1 MNDKEKINP
10 DQLKKRIEEIK
21 HLEIIDIEDKVLA
34 TISDEEQLKKFTG
47 YFRKF
52 RKKNKIVKVL
62 YKYKIKLFFPETT
75 IIYRVTKSGM
85 ILLDIAASSIQTGY
99 ISKVNG
105 FFECLETLISDIK
118 KV

>member
-1 MNDKEKINP
+1 MNDNEKINP

-34 TISDEEQLKKFTG
+34 TISDEEQLKEFTD

-52 RKKNKIVKVL
+52 RKRKKIVKVL
-62 YKYKIKLFFPETT
+62 YKYKIKLIFPETN

-85 ILLDIAASSIQTGY
+85 VILDIAASSIQTGY
-99 ISKVNG
+99 TPKANG
-105 FFECLETLISDIK
+105 FFEYLEALISDIK